1 MRGVG
6 VGRGVANSASS
17 AVTLLLLWLLPGV
30 QVDFLSPSAGPQAVT
45 GSQGPPPPKLV
56 PLRLA
61 LVQPRAKLPCHLH
74 SHVVC

>member
-6 VGRGVANSASS
+6 VGRGVANSTSS

-45 GSQGPPPPKLV
+45 SSQGPPPQVGSASAGPG
-56 PLRLA
+56 
-61 LVQPRAKLPCHLH
+61 PRAKLPCHLH